1 MNEKNLTT
9 VLEALAETIQRLRL
23 DISLLQYENE
33 RLKDKIAVYESPV
46 QEVSNGKL

>member
-1 MNEKNLTT
+1 MNEKNTNI
-9 VLEALAETIQRLRL
+9 VLEALAENIERLRL
-23 DISLLQYENE
+23 DISILEYENK